1 MHYKL
6 VERCNEKYP
15 NEAHV
20 KALISSYWLE
30 AREVNSNL
38 KESFDIDFT
47 QLFICI
53 NLFNTILVCFI
64 VIILPHFNKVYE
76 KIRKDAAIICNREP
90 KVTRC
95 CTCLRCS
102 HQFFLNCKLPKD
114 CTRRPGILLFHLS
127 RFSNQQSNAAK
138 RCHDGSRLGEHIL
151 FHRSVGLS
159 IHNSWVLWRLWQNY
173 IFSSET
179 AWRPL
184 NKCEISVKKSH
195 CKPFNQPQSGRN

>member
-1 MHYKL
+1 MT
-6 VERCNEKYP
+6 NEQP
-15 NEAHV
+15 CT
-20 KALISSYWLE
+20 LISSPPQVKIIISMMRILQSRANLSSEMKNEPAPW
-30 AREVNSNL
+30 SNVCL
-38 KESFDIDFT
+38 QKIYP
-47 QLFICI
+47 Q
-53 NLFNTILVCFI
+53 VCFI

-151 FHRSVGLS
+151 FHLSVGLS
-159 IHNSWVLWRLWQNY
+159 IHNS
-173 IFSSET
+173 
-179 AWRPL
+179 
-184 NKCEISVKKSH
+184 
-195 CKPFNQPQSGRN
+195 